1 MKKLSEL
8 EKEQM
13 SNPQLKTSSLL
24 PDVCHDPA
32 LPVDLQPVCAS
43 QEAASIFKALSK
55 HTAHRSPSPAV
66 FLPLCVHPTPPRR
79 HQLFLLSN
87 PVAMDRKFGGPR
99 PLPSLELP
107 QSHSPEKF
115 FKDLTSAGRD
125 SGKTPTGFRELQP
138 SDPSGGI
145 RLRMT
150 PLGR

>member
-55 HTAHRSPSPAV
+55 HTAHRWLPQPCCLPA
-66 FLPLCVHPTPPRR
+66 PLCASYPTSPPSVV
-79 HQLFLLSN
+79 F
-87 PVAMDRKFGGPR
+87 VK
-99 PLPSLELP
+99 
-107 QSHSPEKF
+107 
-115 FKDLTSAGRD
+115 
-125 SGKTPTGFRELQP
+125 QP
-138 SDPSGGI
+138 SGYGQEVWRATAPALPRTAPI
-145 RLRMT
+145 
-150 PLGR
+150 PQP